1 MKAIVGVL
9 ALVLLG
15 GCEPAPAPPPPPPE
29 DSSRALERAVQ
40 EPLDKARAVEDRV
53 RQEKERQDREIEE
66 GGG

>member
-9 ALVLLG
+9 ALAFLS
-15 GCEPAPAPPPPPPE
+15 GCEPAPAPPPPE